1 MNTPVFWNPEQG
13 SGRALRSPRGW
24 SSEQWPQSSN
34 YDVALAFFS
43 PSGSSEILSLIEK
56 DPTNGHRLLRIF
68 S

>member
-13 SGRALRSPRGW
+13 SGRALKSPRGW
-24 SSEQWPQSSN
+24 SSEQWPQSGDYN
-34 YDVALAFFS
+34 VVLVFFL